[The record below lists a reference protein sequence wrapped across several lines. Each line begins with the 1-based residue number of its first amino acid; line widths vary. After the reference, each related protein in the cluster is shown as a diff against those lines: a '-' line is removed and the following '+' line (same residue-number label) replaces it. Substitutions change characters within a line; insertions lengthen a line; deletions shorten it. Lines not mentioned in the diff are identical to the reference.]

1 MVLDRIKLARAWVR
15 ATTGS
20 DTGSALFDRTC
31 SWLASESADR
41 GGANKGGMVGMF
53 GASSATW
60 PGVPSTSPSC
70 CPSMEL
76 A

>member
-15 ATTGS
+15 ATTRS
-20 DTGSALFDRTC
+20 DTGSALFDRTG
-31 SWLASESADR
+31 SWLASEAADR
-41 GGANKGGMVGMF
+41 GGANKGVMVGLF
-53 GASSATW
+53 GVPSVTSS
-60 PGVPSTSPSC
+60 GVPSTSPSC